1 MVRRLYVNVSVRH
14 NVDVV
19 ATPANAKAHIQQ
31 EYSLWVTSLDA
42 SKHLWLFCVW
52 VHLSI
57 ICSAISNKSLPL
69 WQENKLWE
77 IVFFFSSLCSEKP
90 FILEL
95 VLHTPTI
102 SIKSIILLSLRDSFL
117 ETCIPRGQWQAR
129 LWESRWTLK
138 KTVSSL
144 SLFDKE
150 IKLFF
155 PSGLNASMCWKG
167 LFT

>member
-1 MVRRLYVNVSVRH
+1 MWSEDCMSMYLLNIMWMRSQPQLMLRRISSKNILCESRVLMHQN
-14 NVDVV
+14 
-19 ATPANAKAHIQQ
+19 
-31 EYSLWVTSLDA
+31 TSGCFVFGYIYL
-42 SKHLWLFCVW
+42 LF
-52 VHLSI
+52 
-57 ICSAISNKSLPL
+57 ALPFPI
-69 WQENKLWE
+69 NHCHCDRRINYRKL
-77 IVFFFSSLCSEKP
+77 FFFFSLCSEKP

-95 VLHTPTI
+95 VLHIPTI
-102 SIKSIILLSLRDSFL
+102 SIKPIIFLSLRDSFL

-129 LWESRWTLK
+129 LWESRWTLN

-155 PSGLNASMCWKG
+155 SSGLNASMFWKG